1 MVTIGMNYRVREGKE
16 QVFEDACRRVVDAM
30 RGIEG
35 HAESHLYREVGEG
48 SRAYLI
54 VSRWTSEEAFRD
66 FVRSERFAKVTSWG
80 SEHILEGP
88 PRHTTYR
95 E

>member
-1 MVTIGMNYRVREGKE
+1 MNYRVREGKE
-16 QVFEDACRRVVDAM
+16 QVFENAFTSVLDAM
-30 RGIEG
+30 RGVEG
-35 HAESHLYREVGEG
+35 HAESHLYREVGDD

-54 VSRWTSEEAFRD
+54 VSRWTSEDAFRG

-80 SEHILEGP
+80 SEHILDGP

>member
-1 MVTIGMNYRVREGKE
+1 MNYRVREGKE
-16 QVFEDACRRVVDAM
+16 RVFEDAFHRVLDAM
-30 RGIEG
+30 RETEG
-35 HAESHLYREVGEG
+35 HGESHLYREVADG
-48 SRAYLI
+48 SRSYLI
-54 VSRWTSEEAFRD
+54 VSRWTSEDAFRS

>member
-1 MVTIGMNYRVREGKE
+1 VVTIGMNYRVRSGKE
-16 QVFEDACRRVVDAM
+16 QVFEDAFARVLEVM
-30 RGIEG
+30 REVEG

-48 SRAYLI
+48 ARDYLI
-54 VSRWTSEEAFRD
+54 VSRWTSEDAFRD
-66 FVRSERFAKVTSWG
+66 FVRSERFAKVTHWG
-80 SEHILEGP
+80 SEHVLEGP

>member
-1 MVTIGMNYRVREGKE
+1 VVTIGMSYRVRAGKE
-16 QVFEDACRRVVDAM
+16 QVFEDAFQRVLDVM
-30 RGIEG
+30 REIEG
-35 HAESHLYREVGEG
+35 HDESHLYREVADG
-48 SRAYLI
+48 SRSYLI
-54 VSRWTSEEAFRD
+54 VSRWTSEEAFRG

>member
-1 MVTIGMNYRVREGKE
+1 MNYHVRQGNE
-16 QVFEDACRRVVDAM
+16 QVFEDAFARVLEAM
-30 RGIEG
+30 QGVEG

-48 SRAYLI
+48 ARAYLI
-54 VSRWTSEEAFRD
+54 VSRWTSEDAFRG
-66 FVRSERFAKVTSWG
+66 FVRSESFAKVTNWG

-88 PRHTTYR
+88 PSHTTYR

>member
-1 MVTIGMNYRVREGKE
+1 MNYRVREGKE
-16 QVFEDACRRVVDAM
+16 QVFEDAFQRVLDVM
-30 RGIEG
+30 RDMEG
-35 HAESHLYREVGEG
+35 HAESHLYREVGDG
-48 SRAYLI
+48 SRSYLI
-54 VSRWTSEEAFRD
+54 VSRWTSEDAFGG

-80 SEHILEGP
+80 SEHILDGP